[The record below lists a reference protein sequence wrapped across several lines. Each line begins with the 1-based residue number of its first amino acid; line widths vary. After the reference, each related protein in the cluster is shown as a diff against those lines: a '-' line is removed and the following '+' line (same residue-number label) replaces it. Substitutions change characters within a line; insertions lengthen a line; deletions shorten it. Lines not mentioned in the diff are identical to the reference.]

1 MNNKMENDKDACS
14 LAASLPDGIASN
26 HASLP
31 IEKDLKSTSLL
42 KNLKLAPLLKKI

>member
-1 MNNKMENDKDACS
+1 MENDKNVDACS
-14 LAASLPDGIASN
+14 LAASLPDGIASSR
-26 HASLP
+26 ASLP